1 MAEKTT
7 QYVILGFLAQG
18 TPLSGYDIR
27 KWIGLTVGHF
37 WNESFGQLYP
47 ELRRLTKSGLVSA
60 VVSAKGKRRRVAYRI
75 TAAGRRALAVWLM
88 RPAAPEHVRNELL
101 LKVFFGRDA
110 MHDMLLQHVQ
120 TAAERWRASAEELG
134 ATQRQLVHDDAQSP
148 ELVYFIITLRHGR
161 WVRAAR
167 LKWAQESADLLKL
180 VSERG
185 NRALIA
191 RLKQLER
198 ALP

>member
-47 ELRRLTKSGLVSA
+47 ELQRLTKSGLVTA
-60 VVSAKGKRRRVAYRI
+60 VVSTKGKRRRVAYRI
-75 TAAGRRALAVWLM
+75 TTAGRKALAAWLFKP
-88 RPAAPEHVRNELL
+88 PAAERVRNELL
-101 LKVFFGRDA
+101 LKVFFGHNAARDI
-110 MHDMLLQHVQ
+110 LLQHMH
-120 TAAERWRASAEELG
+120 TAAARWEAGLEEL
-134 ATQRQLVHDDAQSP
+134 AAAQRQLVEDDAQSP

-167 LKWAQESADLLKL
+167 LKWAQESAELLQLASK
-180 VSERG
+180 RG

-191 RLKQLER
+191 RVTQLEG